1 MHLGFIGVGK
11 MGAPMA
17 GRLLDAGHTLT
28 LFDSREAALRPLLDR
43 GARQAASAAA
53 VASDAETVLVSL
65 PTPDIVR
72 QVALGAKGI
81 ASGRIVKNF
90 VDLST
95 TGPRAAREIA
105 AGLAAKGVTAVD
117 SPVSGGVPG
126 AEKGTLAV
134 MLACPQDRRALLE
147 PVLKVFGKLFYLGDQ
162 PGLGQTMKLANNLLS
177 ATAMAISSEAIV
189 MGVKAGLD
197 PRVMLDVINAGSGRN
212 SATQD
217 KFPRAILP
225 RSFDYGFTNGLMY
238 KDVKLCVEEAEA
250 MGVPMW
256 VGSAVR
262 QLWSYSCSRMGPDTD
277 FTTVVRCIEEWAGV
291 EVKAQGKPHG

>member
-11 MGAPMA
+11 MGGPMA

-28 LFDSREAALRPLLDR
+28 VYDRSEAAMKPLVQR
-43 GARQAASAAA
+43 GARQAASVAALA
-53 VASDAETVLVSL
+53 GEVEIVLVSL

-72 QVALGAKGI
+72 EVAESLPRGAKV
-81 ASGRIVKNF
+81 RTF

-95 TGPRAAREIA
+95 TGPRVARDIA
-105 AGLAAKGVTAVD
+105 AVLEAKGIAAVD
-117 SPVSGGVPG
+117 SPVSGGLAG
-126 AEKGTLAV
+126 ARNGTLAV
-134 MLACPQDRRALLE
+134 MFSCAQDRRALLE
-147 PVLKVFGKLFYLGDQ
+147 PVLKVFGKLFYLGDK

-197 PRVMLDVINAGSGRN
+197 ARVMVDVINVSSGRN
-212 SATQD
+212 TATMD
-217 KFPRAILP
+217 KFPKSILP
-225 RSFDYGFTNGLMY
+225 RSFDFGFTNGLMH

-262 QLWSYSCSRMGPDTD
+262 QLWAYSATHMGADTD
-277 FTTVVRCIEEWAGV
+277 FTTIVRCIEEWAGV
-291 EVKAQGKPHG
+291 EVKG

>member
-1 MHLGFIGVGK
+1 MHLGFIGIGK

-17 GRLLDAGHTLT
+17 GRLLEAGHTLT
-28 LFDSREAALRPLLDR
+28 LFDAREAALRPLLQR
-43 GARQAASAAA
+43 GARQAASAGALAA
-53 VASDAETVLVSL
+53 EVETVLVSL
-65 PTPDIVR
+65 PTPDVVR
-72 QVALGAKGI
+72 QVALGLQGVAAGAKL
-81 ASGRIVKNF
+81 RNF

-95 TGPRAAREIA
+95 TGPRVAREIA
-105 AGLAAKGVTAVD
+105 AALAEKGVTAID
-117 SPVSGGVPG
+117 SPVSGGVSG

-134 MLACPQDRRALLE
+134 MLACPQESRALLE
-147 PVLKVFGKLFYLGDQ
+147 PVLKVFGKVFYLGSR

-197 PRVMLDVINAGSGRN
+197 PRVMVDVINAGSGRN

-217 KFPRAILP
+217 KFPRSILT
-225 RSFDYGFTNGLMY
+225 RKFDYGFTNALMY
-238 KDVKLCVEEAEA
+238 KDVKLCVDEAEA

-262 QLWSYSCSRMGPDTD
+262 QMWAYTSSRMGAETD

-291 EVKAQGKPHG
+291 EVKSGS

>member
-28 LFDSREAALRPLLDR
+28 VFDARTDAMGPLLQR
-43 GARQAASAAA
+43 GARKAVSAAA
-53 VASDAETVLVSL
+53 VAGEVETALVSL
-65 PTPDIVR
+65 PTPDIVK
-72 QVALGAKGI
+72 QVALGLPGGKL
-81 ASGRIVKNF
+81 RNF

-95 TGPRAAREIA
+95 TGPRVAREIA
-105 AGLAAKGVTAVD
+105 AALAPKGIAGID
-117 SPVSGGVPG
+117 SPVSGGVSG

-134 MLACPQDRRALLE
+134 MLACPADRRATLE
-147 PVLKVFGKLFYLGDQ
+147 PVLQVFGKVFYLGER
-162 PGLGQTMKLANNLLS
+162 PGLGQTMKLCNNLLS
-177 ATAMAISSEAIV
+177 ATAMAISCEAVV

-197 PRVMLDVINAGSGRN
+197 PRVMIDVINAGSGRN

-217 KFPRAILP
+217 KFPKSILP
-225 RSFDYGFTNGLMY
+225 RTFDFGFTNALMH

-262 QLWSYSCSRMGPDTD
+262 QLWAYTSSRMGPETD
-277 FTTVVRCIEEWAGV
+277 FTTIVKSLEEWAGV
-291 EVKAQGKPHG
+291 EVKGK